1 MALSDA
7 AGDAKAREAAGA
19 CTEGRER
26 DVLLFRAAFGEEL
39 VDHGEDALGMLVADR
54 LGLPGRNFAVAA
66 QKGRAAPLV
75 RRIKS
80 KNE

>member
-1 MALSDA
+1 MKFPVRPR
-7 AGDAKAREAAGA
+7 GRPGGA
-19 CTEGRER
+19 VDLNGNEGPCTSA
-26 DVLLFRAAFGEEL
+26 VLGEEL